1 MAAAIGARI
10 ALFPARRCSY
20 FPAMS
25 FLRSPSV
32 LSPFRLLVAGS
43 LALASVAVSAENWP
57 GWRGPRGDG
66 SVADGPL
73 PVSWS
78 VPENVIWKVPMPGV
92 GHASPVIWEDR
103 IFLVDAIEDT
113 AERVLLC
120 LDRKTGEMLWQRTV
134 LESPFEDIHR
144 LNSRASSTPLT
155 DGERIYVSFLDKTE
169 MYVAAYDFA
178 GEKLWETR
186 PGVFSSKHGYC
197 SSPVLWK
204 DSIIVNGDH
213 DGDAYLVSLDRK
225 TGETIWKVDR
235 PNKTRSYCT
244 PIIRHIDGRDQLIL
258 SGSKCVASYDPTTGD
273 QHWIIDGPTEQYV
286 ASLVYNPDDNL
297 LFLTC
302 GFPSKHLMGI
312 RPDGHGNVTDTHVA
326 WHEQVG
332 AAYVP
337 SPVAVGSYFLVV
349 ADNGVAS
356 CFVAKTGERL
366 WRERLPGGHSASAV
380 TANGLAYFLSDD
392 GIMSVIKPGPEFN
405 VVAQNELGE
414 ETYASP
420 AVHGG
425 RFYLRTLR
433 HLVCI
438 GDR

>member
-1 MAAAIGARI
+1 MK
-10 ALFPARRCSY
+10 
-20 FPAMS
+20 
-25 FLRSPSV
+25 SP
-32 LSPFRLLVAGS
+32 RLLRTIIRLSLLAAVVSGS
-43 LALASVAVSAENWP
+43 LIFASSADAAENWP

-66 SVADGPL
+66 SVENGSL
-73 PVSWS
+73 PTSFEVARD
-78 VPENVIWKVPMPGV
+78 VIWKVPMPGT
-92 GHASPVIWEDR
+92 GHASPIIWEDR

-113 AERVLLC
+113 AERLLLC
-120 LDRKTGEMLWQRTV
+120 LERETGKTLWQKTV

-155 DGERIYVSFLDKTE
+155 DGERVYVSFLDKTE
-169 MYVAAYDFA
+169 MFVAAYDFD
-178 GEKLWETR
+178 GKKLWETR
-186 PGVFSSKHGYC
+186 PGDFSSKHGYC

-204 DSIIVNGDH
+204 DTIIVNGDH

-258 SGSKCVASYDPTTGD
+258 SGSKCVASYDPSTGE

-286 ASLVYNPDDNL
+286 ASLVYNRDENL

-312 RPDGHGNVTDTHVA
+312 RPDGRGNVTDSHVA

-337 SPVAVGSYFLVV
+337 SPVAVGPYFLVV

-356 CFVAKTGERL
+356 CFIAKTGERL
-366 WRERLPGGHSASAV
+366 WRERLPGQHSASAI
-380 TANGLAYFLSDD
+380 TANGLAYFLSDA
-392 GIMSVIKPGPEFN
+392 GILSVIEPGPEFD
-405 VVAQNELGE
+405 VVAQSELGE

-420 AVHGG
+420 AVYEG
-425 RFYLRTLR
+425 RFYLRAID
-433 HLVCI
+433 HLYCL
-438 GDR
+438 GAR

>member
-1 MAAAIGARI
+1 MK
-10 ALFPARRCSY
+10 
-20 FPAMS
+20 
-25 FLRSPSV
+25 SP
-32 LSPFRLLVAGS
+32 RLLRAIPRLSLLAAVVSGS
-43 LALASVAVSAENWP
+43 LTFASSADAAENWP

-66 SVADGPL
+66 SVEDGSL
-73 PVSWS
+73 PTSFDVAQD
-78 VPENVIWKVPMPGV
+78 VIWKVPMPGT
-92 GHASPVIWEDR
+92 GHASPIIWEDR

-113 AERVLLC
+113 AERLLLC
-120 LDRKTGEMLWQRTV
+120 LDRETGKTLWQKTV

-155 DGERIYVSFLDKTE
+155 DGERVYVSFLDKTE
-169 MYVAAYDFA
+169 MFVAAYDFE

-204 DSIIVNGDH
+204 DTIIINGDH
-213 DGDAYLVSLDRK
+213 DGDAYLISLDRK

-258 SGSKCVASYDPTTGD
+258 SGSKCVASFDPSTGE

-286 ASLVYNPDDNL
+286 ASLVYNPEDNL

-312 RPDGHGNVTDTHVA
+312 RPNGRGNVTDTHVA
-326 WHEQVG
+326 WHEQAG

-337 SPVAVGSYFLVV
+337 SPVAVGPYFLVV

-356 CFVAKTGERL
+356 CFIAKTGERL
-366 WRERLPGGHSASAV
+366 WRERLPGQHSASAI
-380 TANGLAYFLSDD
+380 TANGLAYFLSDA
-392 GIMSVIKPGPEFN
+392 GILSVIKPGPEFD
-405 VVAQNELGE
+405 VIAQSELGE

-420 AVHGG
+420 AVHDG
-425 RFYLRTLR
+425 RFYLRAVD
-433 HLVCI
+433 HLYCL
-438 GDR
+438 GAR

>member
-1 MAAAIGARI
+1 MISRP
-10 ALFPARRCSY
+10 AL
-20 FPAMS
+20 
-25 FLRSPSV
+25 
-32 LSPFRLLVAGS
+32 LLVALS
-43 LALASVAVSAENWP
+43 IIVAPSRPAAGAENWP

-66 SVADGPL
+66 SVEAGPL

-78 VPENVIWKVPMPGV
+78 VESDLVWKVPMPGT
-92 GHASPVIWEDR
+92 GHASPIIWGDR
-103 IFLVDAIEDT
+103 LFIVDAIEDS

-120 LDRKTGEMLWQRTV
+120 LDRATGKTLWQRTV
-134 LESPFEDIHR
+134 LEAPLEDIHR

-155 DGERIYVSFLDKTE
+155 DGERVYVSFLDKQE
-169 MYVAAYDFA
+169 MFVAAYDFD
-178 GEKLWETR
+178 GEKLWESR

-204 DSIIVNGDH
+204 DTIIVNGDH

-225 TGETIWKVDR
+225 TGETKWKIDR

-244 PIIRHIDGRDQLIL
+244 PIIRHIGGRDQLIL
-258 SGSKCVASYDPTTGD
+258 SGSKSVTSHHPDTGET
-273 QHWIIDGPTEQYV
+273 HWQIDGPTEQFV
-286 ASLVYNPDDNL
+286 ASLVYHPEENL

-302 GFPSKHLMGI
+302 GFPTKHLMGI
-312 RPDGHGNVTDTHVA
+312 RPDGSGDVTKTHIA

-337 SPVAVGSYFLVV
+337 SPVAVGPYFLVV

-356 CFVAKTGERL
+356 CLVARTGERL
-366 WRERLPGGHSASAV
+366 WRERLPGGHSASLL

-392 GIMSVIKPGPEFN
+392 GIMSVVEPGPEFK
-405 VVAQNELGE
+405 VVAQSELGE

-420 AVHGG
+420 AVHDG
-425 RFYLRTLR
+425 RFYLRGLR
-433 HLVCI
+433 HLYCI
-438 GDR
+438 GRE